1 MVINKTVVDLG
12 TFIESLDLT
21 PSFDP
26 CENSENS
33 ENSVQWELI
42 KAKVLKMLLVLV
54 ARQQMMKTK
63 VFKMGKQVVEVAKW
77 MLQIRA
83 ESFFGF
89 RSVSAK
95 IGWN

>member
-1 MVINKTVVDLG
+1 M
-12 TFIESLDLT
+12 
-21 PSFDP
+21 
-26 CENSENS
+26 
-33 ENSVQWELI
+33 
-42 KAKVLKMLLVLV
+42 AKVFKMLLVLV
-54 ARQQMMKTK
+54 AQQQLMGTK

-83 ESFFGF
+83 ESFLGF